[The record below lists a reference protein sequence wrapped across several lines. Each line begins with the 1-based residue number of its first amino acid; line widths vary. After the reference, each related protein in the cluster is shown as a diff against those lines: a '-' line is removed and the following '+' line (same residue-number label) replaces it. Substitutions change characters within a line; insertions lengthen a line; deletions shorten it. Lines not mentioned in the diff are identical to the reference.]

1 MENLIESVVGQEP
14 IKELPRKA
22 YDHTFNAWRIQAYK
36 DKGLALYYFNPED
49 GKDFGLIEFKS
60 PLSYGRFN
68 DRPKMVFALS
78 PDEFEKVNKV
88 VENIKEMIVLHHQK
102 IALFKQMVPAIMH
115 KLVEK
120 KDEHV

>member
-1 MENLIESVVGQEP
+1 METLIESVVGQEP

-36 DKGLALYYFNPED
+36 EKGLALYYFNPEE
-49 GKDFGLIEFKS
+49 GNDFGLIEFKT
-60 PLSYGRFN
+60 PLNYGRFN

-88 VENIKEMIVLHHQK
+88 VENLKEMIALHHKK
-102 IALFKQMVPAIMH
+102 ISLLKQMVPAIMY

-120 KDEHV
+120 NENV